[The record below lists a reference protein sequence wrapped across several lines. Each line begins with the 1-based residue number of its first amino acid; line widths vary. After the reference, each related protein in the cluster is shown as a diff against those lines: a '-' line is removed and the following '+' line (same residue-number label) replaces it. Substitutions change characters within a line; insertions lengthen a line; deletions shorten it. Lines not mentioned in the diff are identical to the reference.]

1 MWLRF
6 HFSMKQ
12 GNKHSQLYLA
22 GLLSLTLAAA
32 GCQVLPDKGISCPAD
47 QVIFHGFNMPPRLR
61 SGAYPAAIL
70 GTPFLGPNLGTH
82 AYYFSPWEKNGIV
95 YTCRGGEIDIA
106 HLRIGVDWTAYL
118 ARQTYK
124 HLMKRDPGFSYK
136 LAVDRSREHVQLS
149 YPADWDSLPD
159 SRRSEIA
166 KEIAL
171 AAAPYLCYTMTTWHE
186 ILTWYGFKVMV
197 LPTEFPSSFSWEDSF
212 SNLLGTVVAVHAL
225 QDSEHSY
232 DEAVKIAL
240 DEELA
245 KLGVQPAAVC
255 KRASESMRGVWY
267 TGNITAFVAMRKRN
281 FDIGLDDGMV
291 HPVLIPNVPEC
302 PGAEPLPYPAPK
314 LDVLA
319 KYGFSLKLEIAPHEW
334 ESGKILRIAYAG
346 EKPKKR
352 ITPEEHFPVLMKNM
366 RQAATALYPEFD
378 YTAYEDGG
386 SPRTD
391 RATQ

>member
-1 MWLRF
+1 MR
-6 HFSMKQ
+6 Q
-12 GNKHSQLYLA
+12 GNKRWILYLV
-22 GLLSLTLAAA
+22 GLLFLTWAAA
-32 GCQVLPDKGISCPAD
+32 GCQVLPDKGMSCPAD
-47 QVIFHGFNMPPRLR
+47 QVVCQGFNGPPRMR
-61 SGAYPAAIL
+61 SGAYPA
-70 GTPFLGPNLGTH
+70 
-82 AYYFSPWEKNGIV
+82 
-95 YTCRGGEIDIA
+95 
-106 HLRIGVDWTAYL
+106 
-118 ARQTYK
+118 
-124 HLMKRDPGFSYK
+124 
-136 LAVDRSREHVQLS
+136 
-149 YPADWDSLPD
+149 DWDNLPE

-171 AAAPYLCYTMTTWHE
+171 AAAPYLTYTMTSWHE

-197 LPTEFPSSFSWEDSF
+197 IPTEFPSAFSWEDSF

-232 DEAVKIAL
+232 EEAVKIAL
-240 DEELA
+240 DEEMV

-255 KRASESMRGVWY
+255 KRASESMRGAWY
-267 TGNITAFVAMRKRN
+267 TGNITAFVTMKKRN
-281 FDIGLDDGMV
+281 FDIGLDNGMV
-291 HPVLIPNVPEC
+291 TPTLVPNVPEC

-319 KYGFSLKLEIAPHEW
+319 KYGFSLKLEIEPHEW

-352 ITPEEHFPVLMKNM
+352 ITPEQHFPILMKNM
-366 RQAATALYPEFD
+366 RQAATVLYPEFD